1 MEPKDAT
8 EKALATLALVATL
21 VIILN
26 ILHAFVSFT
35 L

>member
-1 MEPKDAT
+1 MEPKDAA
-8 EKALATLALVATL
+8 EKALATLALVAAL

-26 ILHAFVSFT
+26 ILHAFVSLT